1 MQEVEGLIR
10 KIEALPDP
18 EARAAAVELMQ
29 SLMDF
34 HGAGLDR
41 LMEIISEEGEAGY
54 RIFDRLA
61 GDELVGNLL
70 LLYGLHPVPLET
82 RVLQALEKVRP
93 YLDSHGGSVEL
104 LGVEAGVVRLRL
116 QGSCKTCPSSS
127 ATLRLAIEEAIYR
140 EAPDVAAVEA
150 EGVAEQTTAPAPSN
164 GFVQIGKRPAGSV
177 AAALSST

>member
-18 EARAAAVELMQ
+18 EARGAAVELMQ

-41 LMEIISEEGEAGY
+41 LMEIISEEGDAGY

-82 RVLQALEKVRP
+82 RVLQALDKVRP
-93 YLDSHGGSVEL
+93 YLDSHGGNVEL
-104 LGVEAGVVRLRL
+104 LGIEGGVVRLKL

-127 ATLRLAIEEAIYR
+127 ATLKLSIEEAIYK
-140 EAPDVAAVEA
+140 EAPDVTSIEA
-150 EGVAEQTTAPAPSN
+150 EGAEESAPAAPSN
-164 GFVQIGKRPAGSV
+164 GFVQIGKRPASV
-177 AAALSST
+177 PAALSHT

>member
-1 MQEVEGLIR
+1 MQKVEELIR
-10 KIEALPDP
+10 KLEALPDP
-18 EARAAAVELMQ
+18 EARATAVELMQ

-41 LMEIISEEGEAGY
+41 LLEIVSEEGEAGY
-54 RIFDRLA
+54 RIFDRFA

-82 RVLQALEKVRP
+82 RVLQALDKVRP
-93 YLDSHGGSVEL
+93 YLDSHGGNVEL
-104 LGVEAGVVRLRL
+104 LGIEAGVVRLKL

-127 ATLRLAIEEAIYR
+127 ATLKQSIEEAIYQA
-140 EAPDVAAVEA
+140 APDVAAIEA
-150 EGVAEQTTAPAPSN
+150 EGSAEQAPAPSN
-164 GFVQIGKRPAGSV
+164 GFVQIGKRPASV